1 LSFIG
6 TIGFVKFQV
15 HQEWYPKSYAMV
27 DPSRSDIDQVRDL
40 GGNELSID
48 VQEGA
53 ESREES
59 PAPQSDG
66 TV

>member
-1 LSFIG
+1 
-6 TIGFVKFQV
+6 
-15 HQEWYPKSYAMV
+15 MV

-66 TV
+66 TVYKF